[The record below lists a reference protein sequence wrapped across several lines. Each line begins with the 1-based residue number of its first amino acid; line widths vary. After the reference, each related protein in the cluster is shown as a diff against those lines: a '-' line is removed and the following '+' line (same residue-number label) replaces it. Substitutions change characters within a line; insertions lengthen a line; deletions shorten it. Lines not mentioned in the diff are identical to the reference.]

1 MPKNAPPQAKP
12 APATVAGT
20 TETKALAPIAPRGLA
35 VPVDKIAESPLDAVV
50 YYAEQARR
58 AAVVGIAYQVLAGMA
73 ATQLKK
79 ALGVTKGTRS
89 DLANDERLAAG
100 WEPFCKKT
108 LGVSADTVS
117 RWMALAALV
126 AAKLG
131 KLEWL
136 TPEALEQF
144 AHLSAD
150 QFAALHKSIKGVVDG
165 KTQQQL
171 LLEWGALA
179 GGAHR
184 GTTPSGDGG
193 NGDGSGS
200 DAKPPGW
207 SDEEWSEWL
216 AADETLRAAIDH
228 VRAFRAAIDAF
239 AAAEKVHPHIPAHY
253 RDEVRVRAMDTL
265 ASLQD
270 ATI

>member
-1 MPKNAPPQAKP
+1 MPKKAPQQASP
-12 APATVAGT
+12 APVSVAGT
-20 TETKALAPIAPRGLA
+20 TETKTLATVAPRGIA
-35 VPVDKIAESPLDAVV
+35 VPVDQIAAHPLDALV

-73 ATQLKK
+73 AKQAKK
-79 ALGVTKGTRS
+79 QLGVAKGTRS
-89 DLANDERLAAG
+89 DLANDERLAGG
-100 WEPFCKKT
+100 WEAFCKKL
-108 LGVSADTVS
+108 LGVSADTVN
-117 RWMALAALV
+117 RWMAIAELV
-126 AAKLG
+126 ANKLG

-136 TPEALEQF
+136 TPEALESF

-179 GGAHR
+179 GGAHK
-184 GTTPSGDGG
+184 GTTPTESSGMGAQDET
-193 NGDGSGS
+193 
-200 DAKPPGW
+200 KPPGW
-207 SDEEWSEWL
+207 SDEEWMEWL
-216 AADETLRAAIDH
+216 KADETLRAAIDH

-253 RDEVRVRAMDTL
+253 RDEVRVRAMDTI
-265 ASLQD
+265 AALQD
-270 ATI
+270 AKI

>member
-1 MPKNAPPQAKP
+1 MPKKAPQQASP

-20 TETKALAPIAPRGLA
+20 TETKTLATVAPRGIA
-35 VPVDKIAESPLDAVV
+35 VPVDQIAAHPLDALV

-73 ATQLKK
+73 AKQAKK
-79 ALGVTKGTRS
+79 QLGVAKGTRS
-89 DLANDERLAAG
+89 DLANDERLAGG
-100 WEPFCKKT
+100 WEAFCKKL
-108 LGVSADTVS
+108 LGVSADTVN
-117 RWMALAALV
+117 RWMAIAELV
-126 AAKLG
+126 ATKLG

-136 TPEALEQF
+136 TPEALESF

-179 GGAHR
+179 GGAHK
-184 GTTPSGDGG
+184 GTSPTGNGGAGDGT
-193 NGDGSGS
+193 DP

-207 SDEEWSEWL
+207 SDEEWQQWL
-216 AADETLRAAIDH
+216 AADEQAKAAIDH
-228 VRAFRAAIDAF
+228 ARAFLAAIDAF
-239 AAAEKVHPHIPAHY
+239 AAAAKVHPHIPNLY
-253 RDEVRVRAMDTL
+253 RDEIRVRAMDAVADLT
-265 ASLQD
+265 APQ
-270 ATI
+270 I

>member
-1 MPKNAPPQAKP
+1 VP
-12 APATVAGT
+12 AQQ
-20 TETKALAPIAPRGLA
+20 
-35 VPVDKIAESPLDAVV
+35 IAENPLDAVI

-79 ALGVTKGTRS
+79 ALRVTQGTRS
-89 DLANDERLAAG
+89 DLALDERLADG

-108 LGVSADTVS
+108 LGVSADTVA
-117 RWMALAALV
+117 RWTALAELV

-136 TPEALEQF
+136 TPDALEKF

-165 KTQQQL
+165 RTQQQL
-171 LLEWGALA
+171 LLEWGALK

-184 GTTPSGDGG
+184 ATNPTGPGG
-193 NGDGSGS
+193 SDDQG

-207 SDEEWSEWL
+207 SDEEWAEWL
-216 AADETLRAAIDH
+216 GADETARAAIDH
-228 VRAFRAAIDAF
+228 IRAFRAAIDAF
-239 AAAEKVHPHIPAHY
+239 AAAEKVHPHIPEHY
-253 RDEVRVRAMDTL
+253 RDEVRVRAMDVL
-265 ASLQD
+265 GALQD
-270 ATI
+270 VTI